1 MNLLQKAVA
10 LGKKGVKKAQTF
22 AMGLTL
28 AVGVGVA
35 DAVNNVAMAAVPTE
49 ATTAITGL
57 ATDGAALIAEFWPVA
72 TAIVVGLVLFKL
84 FKKGTGAAT

>member
-1 MNLLQKAVA
+1 MNFKNCF
-10 LGKKGVKKAQTF
+10 KKAKKSVNRT
-22 AMGLTL
+22 GSTL
-28 AVGVGVA
+28 QANLVNGSFVVGTALVSTA
-35 DAVNNVAMAAVPTE
+35 NAAVPTE
-49 ATTAITGL
+49 ASSAITGL